1 MTKRVVPD
9 APGWWWASDR
19 GWDVVPHCVIKDR
32 SGRLRA
38 VVAGYEYP
46 VDGCLWKWLAPIPS
60 PAELARLRVA
70 ERAARAAS
78 DVLEAHTAHADAV
91 AAGDQDARDTAAHY
105 HRLAMDEY
113 REAVEAFRALDQTS
127 EADHD

>member
-9 APGWWWASDR
+9 APGWWWASWEGVERPYRVVLGIDGLWGAVGGGR
-19 GWDVVPHCVIKDR
+19 AFLSSDPGWD
-32 SGRLRA
+32 
-38 VVAGYEYP
+38 
-46 VDGCLWKWLAPIPS
+46 WLCPIPS